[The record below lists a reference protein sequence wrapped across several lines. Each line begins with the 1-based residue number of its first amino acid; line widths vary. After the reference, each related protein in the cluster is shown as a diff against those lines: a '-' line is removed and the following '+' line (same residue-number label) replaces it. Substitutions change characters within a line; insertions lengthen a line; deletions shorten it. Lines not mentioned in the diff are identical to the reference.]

1 MDRNRDTDLWEVTAH
16 TTGNPLNPI
25 ADMQLLLGI
34 IISAILFAIGHYL
47 QTMTNRL
54 GRKVFPMIKKCGNIV
69 WMCAV
74 ICIAY
79 AIGRFL
85 LQI

>member
-1 MDRNRDTDLWEVTAH
+1 
-16 TTGNPLNPI
+16 
-25 ADMQLLLGI
+25 MQLVIGI
-34 IISAILFAIGHYL
+34 IISTILFAIGHYL

-54 GRKVFPMIKKCGNIV
+54 GRKVFPMIKKCGDVV
-69 WMCAV
+69 WTCAT